1 MLGVKSEVKQEAKN
15 CKKRKCNVNM
25 DSMTFQRKLHEY
37 LNQKINFGFT
47 MKLPEII
54 QTSTFIIKEL
64 KTLT

>member
-1 MLGVKSEVKQEAKN
+1 MLGVKSELKQEAKN

-25 DSMTFQRKLHEY
+25 DLMTFQRKLHEY
-37 LNQKINFGFT
+37 LNQKINFRFT
-47 MKLPEII
+47 MKLPKII